1 MPGSGVG
8 KAIFIIQV
16 GDGSGGFGWL
26 ENSEESAKVA
36 ETIGET

>member
-26 ENSEESAKVA
+26 ENSEKSAKV
-36 ETIGET
+36 GETTEET